1 MFYIKNL
8 AFTVM
13 NRFLWLSDIIVK
25 YEVLSIKGLD
35 VGVFYSSLLYD
46 ITETKQPTHFIY

>member
-1 MFYIKNL
+1 MFYIKNI

-13 NRFLWLSDIIVK
+13 NRFLWLSDITVK

>member
-1 MFYIKNL
+1 MFYIKNI